1 MLHDRQ
7 TDRELVAA
15 VARALGE
22 AIGLVRSRGF
32 HGVDIGMD
40 SGGEP
45 SGSCKGDDS
54 TDAVEAVDLAATGLD
69 WDAHDDARLDR
80 YRRIRRRRR
89 RAA

>member
-40 SGGEP
+40 SGDEP
-45 SGSCKGDDS
+45 SSSCGDDES
-54 TDAVEAVDLAATGLD
+54 TDALEDVDLAATGLD

-80 YRRIRRRRR
+80 YRHARRRRR